1 MGKAA
6 RELWRGDVI
15 VERGTTG
22 DKTYRYVVTERIE
35 PCDRN
40 HVHVRVR
47 GSRAGGWCYDA
58 GQPVQVEATRG

>member
-1 MGKAA
+1 MEKRAS
-6 RELWRGDVI
+6 ELRRSDVI
-15 VERGTTG
+15 VERGTTR

-58 GQPVQVEATRG
+58 GQTVRIETHG